1 MSNKKENSSLRQ
13 AIQDLEEIKNFA
25 KAQAEKKLQEE
36 IDGKILQ
43 IIEKKLNEDVNISVC
58 DDGAVVISK
67 DGEEL
72 AKVETDEAGSE
83 GSSELGDDEFI
94 EVSSDDQE
102 FEEPIEVSSEE
113 EIQNENMLEMEKIKN
128 EQEVPAQA
136 APAAP
141 APEVPAAP
149 TEPVAAESPATES
162 TQEDPA
168 IASLVSKIDT
178 LINVLMQQQ
187 GVSTD
192 QATDQEF
199 EVIDDEAAAAPA
211 PVEPAPAAEV
221 PAAPAAPVQ
230 EDTEFEIEDFEDKDE
245 VLEIIDDLSDSDTI
259 EIVDED
265 EMCEDCEK
273 VEETRGASFTAK
285 RTGDKTLKMDTME
298 KHKGHHAP
306 VTALQENKDKAHY
319 ESKIDELIKE
329 NKGLKK
335 ELGGLKLER
344 KEFEDAFVQ
353 LREQFDEM
361 QTFNGKLALVNKLLM
376 NGGLS
381 FEEKLKVCE
390 QFDSTETIEEA
401 QKLYKNIIKENNIKV
416 GDVSSKIKPTTTHTA
431 KSTESAKPLYESEKA
446 RRLKQLAG
454 LSKGSE
460 E

>member
-58 DDGAVVISK
+58 DDGAVVVSK

-72 AKVETDEAGSE
+72 AKIETDEVDSENESGSE
-83 GSSELGDDEFI
+83 DDEFI
-94 EVSSDDQE
+94 EVSSDEQE
-102 FEEPIEVSSEE
+102 FEEPIEVSSDE

-128 EQEVPAQA
+128 EQEAPAQA

-141 APEVPAAP
+141 APEAP
-149 TEPVAAESPATES
+149 TAPVEPIATDAPVAEP

-431 KSTESAKPLYESEKA
+431 KSTESAKPLYESEEA